1 MTRVDSPLPSARSLG
16 LQPVM
21 AKVSVAAD
29 VGSGWMVTTVL
40 VVRSTSRHV
49 VVCDQLVSRRN
60 SAVFLCW

>member
-1 MTRVDSPLPSARSLG
+1 MTRVDSPELSARSLG

-29 VGSGWMVTTVL
+29 VGSGWLVTMVFGA
-40 VVRSTSRHV
+40 RSTSRHV
-49 VVCDQLVSRRN
+49 VDCDQLVSRRN

>member
-1 MTRVDSPLPSARSLG
+1 
-16 LQPVM
+16 M